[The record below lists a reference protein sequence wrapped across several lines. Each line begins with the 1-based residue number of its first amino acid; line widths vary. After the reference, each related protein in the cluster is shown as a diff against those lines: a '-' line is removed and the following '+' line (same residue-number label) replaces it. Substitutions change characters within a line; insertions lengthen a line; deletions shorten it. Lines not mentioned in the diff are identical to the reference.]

1 MPHAVAAAHL
11 AVAARLGVVSGGTS
25 QLRREKVPTCGI
37 SDAGK
42 AFCSSRAV
50 NTLAVVRLAA
60 AH

>member
-1 MPHAVAAAHL
+1 MPHAAAAAHL
-11 AVAARLGVVSGGTS
+11 AVAVRWGRFRAARYSCGGK
-25 QLRREKVPTCGI
+25 KVPTCDI